1 MMMRDRVKT
10 AKSHAAGS
18 STAGVH
24 AARTC
29 AVASRVQARAQA
41 TRSRRRFAIVAWMIV
56 FVGAL
61 FLLAP
66 DITDFIYRA
75 NTTDQLQTV
84 RNAAAL
90 AAGDDAPGGVANSTV
105 HTQSGSDDSAIQLAK
120 VGESALP
127 WLREYNERVRSGI
140 GPSVD
145 DPFAFS
151 SSDGAFAETGLSGG
165 PVGVISVPSM
175 DCELPLYLGSTEQN
189 MALGAAVVAGTSA
202 PIGEVGSNCVIAGH
216 RGYSGALFFREI
228 ENMKL
233 GDVVTLTTIWGTFTY
248 KVVDFKIVLPTDLSA
263 VSVRPGKDLV
273 TLSTCHPY
281 PYNSHRYL
289 VICERTADTEGVGVV
304 PDSSSVLG
312 DLLGLGLVRSNEG
325 PLLDD
330 GRINAIF
337 FENSGRL
344 VGRVLLVVLVVW
356 AVWGAVCALSRK
368 AS

>member
-105 HTQSGSDDSAIQLAK
+105 HTQSG
-120 VGESALP
+120 
-127 WLREYNERVRSGI
+127 
-140 GPSVD
+140 
-145 DPFAFS
+145 
-151 SSDGAFAETGLSGG
+151 
-165 PVGVISVPSM
+165 
-175 DCELPLYLGSTEQN
+175 
-189 MALGAAVVAGTSA
+189 
-202 PIGEVGSNCVIAGH
+202 
-216 RGYSGALFFREI
+216 
-228 ENMKL
+228 
-233 GDVVTLTTIWGTFTY
+233 
-248 KVVDFKIVLPTDLSA
+248 
-263 VSVRPGKDLV
+263 
-273 TLSTCHPY
+273 
-281 PYNSHRYL
+281 
-289 VICERTADTEGVGVV
+289 
-304 PDSSSVLG
+304 
-312 DLLGLGLVRSNEG
+312 
-325 PLLDD
+325 
-330 GRINAIF
+330 
-337 FENSGRL
+337 
-344 VGRVLLVVLVVW
+344 
-356 AVWGAVCALSRK
+356 
-368 AS
+368 